1 MSVFADTAALF
12 AILDADDQNHERA
25 RQTWVSLITQGSEL
39 VCTSYILIETF
50 ALVQHRLGMEAVRI
64 LQEDVV
70 PMLHVEWV
78 TEDTHAAGAAA
89 LLTAARR
96 QLSLVDCVSFEVM
109 RRLGIKT
116 AFTFDDHFA
125 EQGFEQVPQTSVS

>member
-1 MSVFADTAALF
+1 MSTFVDTSALF

-25 RQTWVSLITQGSEL
+25 KQAWMNLIAQGPEL
-39 VCTSYILIETF
+39 VCTSYILVEAL
-50 ALVQHRLGMEAVRI
+50 ALVQRRLGMEAVRV
-64 LQEDVV
+64 LQEDVA
-70 PMLHVEWV
+70 PILRVEWV
-78 TEDTHAAGAAA
+78 DESTHDAGVAA

-96 QLSLVDCVSFEVM
+96 ELSLVDCVSFNVM

-125 EQGFEQVPQTSVS
+125 EQGFEQIP